1 MLSFEASPDTLQ
13 IRHVRVN
20 GAADGLRTRLR
31 FEAALADISSASLGL
46 PPGALLIVKRV
57 APTARLRLAR
67 SVADE
72 GFGQVVRTELKHNAK
87 QASRPWLNSETSGA
101 EAVLFAD
108 ESELMAC
115 LLRDWLRGTLASH
128 WWWQSV
134 LGGLPVSEWWRRAV
148 LPRGEL
154 LPAVLSQLATQK
166 LAVVWIVRL
175 HEAEVSLA
183 IQSVVVAHSIPSLSA
198 WLQTPPLLQTSL
210 SEAAAYQH
218 VVTLIP
224 ELQTNT
230 LTIAQRRLLALAL
243 GLQRAAVWTRSSEF
257 LSAVQAVEAVS
268 ETCEVLKTS
277 QVLEC
282 NDTVSQLQT
291 FPFVLSGESVEQS
304 KNEWQ
309 NPEPDVKPSML
320 RPFDCSTGSQL
331 MAQHERLNSVSK
343 TSEET
348 QTCEVLKTSQVLER
362 NNGITQERATDC
374 QPYQNDEA
382 FPDKQ
387 TLESIAH
394 STLPDLVNK
403 TCEVLETSQVLEV
416 SEHNES
422 YATDCLLL
430 DSAETPLSVDSTTSA
445 NNEMASLCLQ
455 GISTQFGGIF
465 YLLNVALALELYGDF
480 TQPRATGIGLS
491 PWDWLALI
499 GRAWFGSAFEQ
510 DSVWRLLA
518 ELAGRSSRQS
528 LGGDFLPPDSWVMPV
543 DWFLPWGDVDVLNVT
558 IQRNRLQLWHT
569 AGFVITD
576 VERETKNTPLAQAR
590 NLCLQHEKLGEVR
603 LVRVYRQL
611 QKTNSRSKLRR
622 WLNWQLL
629 YLHARLKRALHD
641 DTPDAL
647 ARLVCCHAAT
657 LYCTATTLDVYLSL
671 NTLPIELRIAG
682 LDRNP
687 GWIPTAGRTIAFHF
701 Q

>member
-1 MLSFEASPDTLQ
+1 MSTFEASPNTLQ
-13 IRHVRVN
+13 ICHVHLN
-20 GAADGLRTRLR
+20 GAADGLSARLR
-31 FEAALADISSASLGL
+31 FEAALGDISSASLGL
-46 PPGALLIVKRV
+46 PPRVLLIVKRV

-72 GFGQVVRTELKHNAK
+72 GFGQVVRTELKRNAK
-87 QASRPWLNSETSGA
+87 QASRPWLNSETAGA

-115 LLRDWLRGTLASH
+115 LLRDWLRGTLAGC

-166 LAVVWIVRL
+166 SAVVWLARL

-183 IQSVVVAHSIPSLSA
+183 IQSVVAAHSIPSLSA
-198 WLQTPPLLQTSL
+198 WLQTPQLLQTNL
-210 SEAAAYQH
+210 PETAAYQH
-218 VVTLIP
+218 LVALIP

-243 GLQRAAVWTRSSEF
+243 GLQRATVWTRSSEF
-257 LSAVQAVEAVS
+257 LGAVQAMETEIAVS
-268 ETCEVLKTS
+268 ETSEVLKTS
-277 QVLEC
+277 QVLERSKVITQERAT
-282 NDTVSQLQT
+282 DYHPL
-291 FPFVLSGESVEQS
+291 LLDSGEHQQNDVASPDGQTTEPIVQS
-304 KNEWQ
+304 TR
-309 NPEPDVKPSML
+309 PDL
-320 RPFDCSTGSQL
+320 
-331 MAQHERLNSVSK
+331 VSK

-348 QTCEVLKTSQVLER
+348 QTCEVFKTSQVLER

-382 FPDKQ
+382 FPDRQ

-416 SEHNES
+416 SEHNEN

-430 DSAETPLSVDSTTSA
+430 DSTETPLSAADSTTPA

-455 GISTQFGGIF
+455 DISTQFGGIF